1 MALFGRK
8 KKEEE
13 VPELEFGFPASK
25 QRERVEG
32 VTPITP
38 VEPEDLKPK
47 AMPELEPIEPAP
59 GPPTVPKMA
68 PPEPMD
74 LEPDL
79 EEEDLEEPMMRE
91 RIRAPPIRA
100 LRPHVFL
107 KISKYRE
114 VLNSIDEVMDHI
126 KGLKKSLKNI
136 HEVEEKEAVRI
147 KESEDILAKLEE
159 VARTFDRIFSAPE
172 K

>member
-1 MALFGRK
+1 MALFGKK

-13 VPELEFGFPASK
+13 VPELEFGFPASRK
-25 QRERVEG
+25 RERVEG

-38 VEPEDLKPK
+38 VEPEDLETPG
-47 AMPELEPIEPAP
+47 MPELEPIEPP
-59 GPPTVPKMA
+59 GSLPPIPKMA
-68 PPEPMD
+68 PPKPMKPEPEMGAPK
-74 LEPDL
+74 EPR
-79 EEEDLEEPMMRE
+79 PE
-91 RIRAPPIRA
+91 RIRTPPIRA

-126 KGLKKSLKNI
+126 KDLRKSLKNI

-159 VARTFDRIFSAPE
+159 VAKTFDRIFSSPE